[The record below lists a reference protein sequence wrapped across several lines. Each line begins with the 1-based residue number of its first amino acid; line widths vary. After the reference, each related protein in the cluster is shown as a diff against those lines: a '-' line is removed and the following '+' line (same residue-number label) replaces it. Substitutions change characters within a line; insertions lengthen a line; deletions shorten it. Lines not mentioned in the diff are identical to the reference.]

1 MKVFLDANI
10 LFSAADPASAT
21 HRLLETVARHTSTMT
36 CPHAWEEARR
46 NLQLKRPEHLNGQS
60 ELKRLVTLSHAF
72 ALPPET
78 DLPPCDV
85 PILAGALGSRCTHLW
100 TSDKKHFGR
109 YYGKDLAGVRVVS
122 SVLLADELDNNKEG
136 KVF

>member
-1 MKVFLDANI
+1 MKIFLDANI

-21 HRLLETVARHTSTMT
+21 RCLLETVARGASAIT

-46 NLQLKRPEHLNGQS
+46 NLQLKRPEHLNGLS
-60 ELKRLVTLSHAF
+60 GLKRLVTLSHAF

-78 DLPPCDV
+78 DFPSCDI
-85 PILAGALGSRCTHLW
+85 PILAGALGGRCTHLW

-109 YYGKDLAGVRVVS
+109 YYGKELAGVRVLS
-122 SVLLADELDNNKEG
+122 SVLLADELDG
-136 KVF
+136 V